1 MYNDIYITLS
11 PEEGAELL
19 QQWVEEQ
26 GNFIRKIG
34 KNIIDNCVV
43 DFGED
48 KKAIVVVIEYYTWR
62 NSNQMTATVVL
73 DNSEKNTKVHI
84 AVGGSSQGIIFSYDY
99 GAGNSL
105 EEKLKSLFKIYEV
118 KEMRLKNGR
127 KTLGNISRC
136 LF

>member
-105 EEKLKSLFKIYEV
+105 EEKLKSLFKIYEE
-118 KEMRLKNGR
+118 KEMR
-127 KTLGNISRC
+127 
-136 LF
+136 

>member
-118 KEMRLKNGR
+118 KEWQK
-127 KTLGNISRC
+127 KLGKY
-136 LF
+136 

>member
-26 GNFIRKIG
+26 G
-34 KNIIDNCVV
+34 NIIDNCVV

-99 GAGNSL
+99 GARNSL

-118 KEMRLKNGR
+118 KEMR
-127 KTLGNISRC
+127 
-136 LF
+136 